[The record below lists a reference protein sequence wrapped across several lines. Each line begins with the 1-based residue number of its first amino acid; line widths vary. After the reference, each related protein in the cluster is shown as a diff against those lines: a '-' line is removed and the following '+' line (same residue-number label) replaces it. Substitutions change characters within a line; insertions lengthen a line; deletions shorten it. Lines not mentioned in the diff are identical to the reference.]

1 VVAVSVDTIDK
12 NRELAE
18 GLGLDYPA
26 LSDSD
31 RTAIAA
37 WGVVH
42 AGGGLG
48 GTDIARPATFL
59 VEPDGTVSWRSLT
72 DNWRV
77 RVRPAHVLEALA
89 SSSRPAG

>member
-1 VVAVSVDTIDK
+1 MLAVSVDTVEQ
-12 NRELAE
+12 NRTLADR
-18 GLGLDYPA
+18 LGLDFPI
-26 LSDSD
+26 LSDAE

-42 AGGGLG
+42 AGGGIG

-72 DNWRV
+72 ENWRV
-77 RVRPAHVLEALA
+77 RVRPEHVLGALE
-89 SSSRPAG
+89 STPRRSG

>member
-1 VVAVSVDTIDK
+1 MSVDTVEQ

-18 GLGLDYPA
+18 GLGLTFPV
-26 LSDSD
+26 LSDAG

-37 WGVVH
+37 WGIVH
-42 AGGGLG
+42 AGGGIG

-59 VEPDGTVSWRSLT
+59 VEPDGTVSWRNLT

-77 RVRPAHVLEALA
+77 RVRPEHVFDALA
-89 SSSRPAG
+89 NHPPVSE

>member
-1 VVAVSVDTIDK
+1 MIAVSVDTVEQ

-18 GLGLDYPA
+18 GLGLDFPL
-26 LSDSD
+26 LSDSQ

-42 AGGGLG
+42 AGGGIG

-59 VEPDGTVSWRSLT
+59 VESDGRVSWRSLT
-72 DNWRV
+72 ENWRV
-77 RVRPAHVLEALA
+77 RVRPEHVLDALG
-89 SSSRPAG
+89 STPRPAE

>member
-1 VVAVSVDTIDK
+1 MAVDTVEQ

-18 GLGLDYPA
+18 GLGLDFPV
-26 LSDSD
+26 LSDND

-42 AGGGLG
+42 AGGGIG

-77 RVRPAHVLEALA
+77 RVRPQHVLDALA
-89 SSSRPAG
+89 STSPPPA

>member
-1 VVAVSVDTIDK
+1 MSVDGIEQ

-18 GLGLDYPA
+18 DLGLDFPV
-26 LSDSD
+26 LSDAD

-42 AGGGLG
+42 AGGGIG

-77 RVRPAHVLEALA
+77 RVRPEHVLDVLA
-89 SSSRPAG
+89 DRPSDSG

>member
-1 VVAVSVDTIDK
+1 MSVDTVEQ

-18 GLGLDYPA
+18 GLGLTFPVV
-26 LSDSD
+26 SDAG
-31 RTAIAA
+31 RTTIAA
-37 WGVVH
+37 WGIVH

-59 VEPDGTVSWRSLT
+59 VERDGTVSWRSLT

-77 RVRPAHVLEALA
+77 RVRPENVLDVLA
-89 SSSRPAG
+89 TPPPASR

>member
-1 VVAVSVDTIDK
+1 MSVDTVEQ
-12 NRELAE
+12 NRTLAE
-18 GLGLDYPA
+18 GLGLDFPL
-26 LSDSD
+26 LSDAD

-42 AGGGLG
+42 AGGGIG

-59 VEPDGTVSWRSLT
+59 VEPDGVVSWSSLT

-77 RVRPAHVLEALA
+77 RVRPEHVLDVLTAD
-89 SSSRPAG
+89 PAR